1 MSQKPE
7 HQDAAPAPVDGEI
20 VAEKDQ
26 ASAKSARKAKA
37 AVAIDL
43 PASAVSDVTPA
54 ETPVEAKADE
64 AAPERTEAAPADSPK
79 AEELPVPPPVA
90 KPATP
95 KLVPGL
101 IGLVAG
107 VIGGLGASQF
117 AGFLPFKA
125 PAKPDAALEQRLAG
139 FEAALKAAPAAS
151 QPLLDR
157 LAKAEA
163 ALADG
168 TKREEA
174 LRGEIAKLNA
184 AIAKESADRTKAIA
198 ERPVGLLGTGTGAPD
213 STVEIERLKGRLGT
227 IETSAKAVPEA
238 IGALAAKGEAVIGKV
253 DALAPRLDQM
263 NMRVETLAPKLN
275 AVTDQVS
282 ALQKTVAGVASRDG
296 LAQAASRVAATSLL
310 AEAFFKGEG
319 LAASL
324 NVLKNLGEAAP
335 NLALLAPYAEKGAPN
350 AATLLAELKAIKPK
364 PADGAKPANDVLE
377 RVKTGVLSLVEV
389 RKTGAITG
397 TDDDAHLARAE
408 QALIKGDIATAITL
422 VGRISA
428 PRNEA
433 YAAWKARAE
442 ARAKAEDL
450 VGKLKSD
457 AVAALAASAAK
468 P

>member
-20 VAEKDQ
+20 VTEANQ

-37 AVAIDL
+37 AMAIDL
-43 PASAVSDVTPA
+43 PASAVSDVTPDP
-54 ETPVEAKADE
+54 TPIHQ
-64 AAPERTEAAPADSPK
+64 TEPTPADVSE
-79 AEELPVPPPVA
+79 AEEPPASPPAA
-90 KPATP
+90 KLSTP

-117 AGFLPFKA
+117 AGFLPFKV
-125 PAKPDAALEQRLAG
+125 PSKPDSALEQRLAG
-139 FEAALKAAPAAS
+139 FEASLKAAPAAS
-151 QPLLDR
+151 QTLVDR

-168 TKREEA
+168 AKREAA
-174 LRGEIAKLNA
+174 LQDELSKLNA
-184 AIAKESADRTKAIA
+184 AITQESADRAKALA
-198 ERPVGLLGTGTGAPD
+198 ERPVGLLGTGAGVPD
-213 STVEIERLKGRLGT
+213 SAVEIERLKGRLGT
-227 IETSAKAVPEA
+227 IESSAKAVPEA

-282 ALQKTVAGVASRDG
+282 ALQKTVAGVANRDG

-310 AEAFFKGEG
+310 GEAFFKGEE
-319 LAASL
+319 LATTLS
-324 NVLKNLGEAAP
+324 VLKNLGETAP
-335 NLALLAPYAEKGAPN
+335 NLTLLAPYAEKGAPN
-350 AATLLAELKAIKPK
+350 AATLLAELKTVQPK
-364 PADGAKPANDVLE
+364 SAEVAKPAADVLE
-377 RVKTGVLSLVEV
+377 RVKSGVLSLVEV

-397 TDDDAHLARAE
+397 TDDSSHLARAE
-408 QALIKGDIATAITL
+408 QALNKGDIATALTL
-422 VGRISA
+422 VQRLSA
-428 PRNEA
+428 PTNEA
-433 YAAWKARAE
+433 YATWRARAD
-442 ARAKAEDL
+442 ARIKAEIL

-457 AVAALAASAAK
+457 AVAALAAAAAK